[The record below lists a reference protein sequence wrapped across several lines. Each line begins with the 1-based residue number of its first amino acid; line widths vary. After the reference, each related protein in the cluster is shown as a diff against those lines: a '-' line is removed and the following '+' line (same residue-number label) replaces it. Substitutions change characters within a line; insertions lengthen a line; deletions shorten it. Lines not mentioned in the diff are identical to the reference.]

1 MKHSPGAVEP
11 AIARRHR
18 CRDDDQVDYV
28 CGTGDA
34 DPVKH
39 EDERAHPWLDLS
51 PGDQRHDH
59 DQCANIEDQDAVDDA
74 VGGRGQDD
82 LGIFGLT
89 SGHADQLHS
98 LKPEHHHLEREQH
111 TEYAER

>member
-1 MKHSPGAVEP
+1 
-11 AIARRHR
+11 HR